1 MVKDGAS
8 LGGIAKAIGGIMN
21 KVSINFK
28 SVLLGLGGALAMTAV
43 FASVQMYQ
51 PAKLPVEEQQQITVS
66 SESYKVDVLDL
77 GPYNDCRLDCH
88 ATLLAANNS
97 FLIEVNFDY
106 SGFDNG
112 NGFNRAD
119 GIQIDRLEPE
129 FVGDESGEEI
139 NAYIDRYEL
148 VKINEALED
157 SIAVKLQKLGGS
169 HG

>member
-1 MVKDGAS
+1 MNMVS
-8 LGGIAKAIGGIMN
+8 F
-21 KVSINFK
+21 NFK
-28 SVLLGLGGALAMTAV
+28 SVLFGLGSAVAMTAV

-51 PAKLPVEEQQQITVS
+51 PAKLPIEEQQQITVS
-66 SESYKVDVLDL
+66 SDSYKVDVLDL
-77 GPYNDCRLDCH
+77 GPYNDCRRDCH
-88 ATLLAANNS
+88 ATLLAANDS

-112 NGFNRAD
+112 NGFNRST

-139 NAYIDRYEL
+139 NAYLDRFEL
-148 VKINEALED
+148 TKINEALED